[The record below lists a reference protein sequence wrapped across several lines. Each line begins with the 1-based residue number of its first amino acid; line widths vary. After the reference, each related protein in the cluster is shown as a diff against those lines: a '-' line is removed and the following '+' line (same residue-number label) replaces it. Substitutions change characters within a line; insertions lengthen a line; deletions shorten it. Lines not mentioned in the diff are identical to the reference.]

1 MTFSV
6 ETGFVPFGYYA
17 IYVDAEIRPAPHMDN
32 LVGVYKSMEVASGVD
47 IFITQTA
54 VSAKTPGEDNQ
65 TGVDM
70 RKARDTGR
78 TQLQAL
84 DYADQKQHKRNGS
97 KSASVST
104 QRSSQSNLA
113 KPSFPA
119 KKRVQVPLYQTSAV
133 QIEHEKREDMIGLTD
148 IKKPKKCPVQQNG
161 TSYTCEKGEPTLSP
175 FFWLRDEDDLE
186 QLSHQTDENQVMY
199 TPLDVPS
206 FSDLKDSD
214 DQVHCGISPER
225 GTCDLSNKADLI
237 DSEMFDWTQRPC
249 SPELCSSPLA
259 MQIEDS
265 AEENG
270 AQEKVEAALTETT
283 KGPRICPKKR
293 KRMAKK
299 MLDKISDHK
308 SGIRMSNKKV
318 SNGAGI
324 WKSKRA
330 KKTMREVPAVH
341 IESDKATNQ
350 DVQEGNKDNPL
361 ICKGKDRKS
370 KKVFSDASIQE
381 EKFLKVCDMREPL
394 PNSRGI
400 TSPHLP
406 ALENTEKSSERSMKL
421 KKRGKSSKSTIKRVS
436 QPEKFRGKVKSGKSR
451 TGNAHMI
458 TEPQNEVLNFLS
470 HTNLSPLCNDEEI
483 LDRGITRNSKEKSSK
498 VLKSPRKVKFSVE
511 GMSKDNC
518 NGRPLSGDDEDLIR
532 CQAPQAIQDLTN
544 QSGLKVPRKMDKAI
558 SSVNGGMLLKCN
570 TSTSTICCAFCQLSE
585 ESEATGSMV
594 HYLNGKLVADNHNAK
609 IYAIHVHKNCA
620 EWSPNVYFEDDKVI
634 NLEIELSRSKRI
646 RCCCCGIKGAALG
659 CYEKSCRKSFHV
671 TCARLTP
678 QCRWDY
684 DNFVMLCPI
693 HATCQLPNEMPRS
706 QSRPNRK
713 SAAERKSST
722 QQIKTTYKC
731 EIGSTMQWKSQ
742 KKIKNLV
749 LCCSALSD
757 TDRGTVAEFENL
769 SGLMILK
776 NWDATVTHVVT
787 STDENG
793 ACRRTL
799 KYLMGVLE
807 GKWILSVEWIKAC
820 IAAGELV
827 DEHLYEIS
835 IDIHG
840 IRDGPRLGRLRLL
853 NKQPKLFEGYT
864 FFFTGDFVASYKGY
878 LHDLVIASGGK
889 VLNRKPVATDNQA
902 KTFIIY
908 SIELLD
914 QCRPSNGSSILNQR
928 RAQAEALARSSGAIA
943 ANNSWIL
950 NSIAGYRLQEI
961 GD

>member
-1 MTFSV
+1 M
-6 ETGFVPFGYYA
+6 A
-17 IYVDAEIRPAPHMDN
+17 DASHLERMGRELKCPICLSLLSSAVSLTCNHVFCKRREIRPAPHMDN

-65 TGVDM
+65 TDVDM
-70 RKARDTGR
+70 RKARDTGQ
-78 TQLQAL
+78 TQLQTL
-84 DYADQKQHKRNGS
+84 DYADQKQHKRKGS
-97 KSASVST
+97 KNASVST
-104 QRSSQSNLA
+104 QRSYQSNLA

-119 KKRVQVPLYQTSAV
+119 KKRVQVPLYQTSAD

-148 IKKPKKCPVQQNG
+148 IKKSKKCHVQQND
-161 TSYTCEKGEPTLSP
+161 TTYTCEKGEPTLSP

-186 QLSHQTDENQVMY
+186 KLSHQTDENQVIY
-199 TPLDVPS
+199 TSLDVPC

-214 DQVHCGISPER
+214 DKVHCGISPER
-225 GTCDLSNKADLI
+225 GTCDLSNKADFI

-283 KGPRICPKKR
+283 TESRICPKKR
-293 KRMAKK
+293 KRLGKK

-308 SGIRMSNKKV
+308 SRIRMSNKV
-318 SNGAGI
+318 SNVAGI
-324 WKSKRA
+324 WKIKRA
-330 KKTMREVPAVH
+330 KKTIREVPAVH
-341 IESDKATNQ
+341 IESDNVTNQ
-350 DVQEGNKDNPL
+350 DIQESNKGNPL

-370 KKVFSDASIQE
+370 KRVFSDASIQE
-381 EKFLKVCDMREPL
+381 EKILEVCDAREPL
-394 PNSRGI
+394 SNSRGI
-400 TSPHLP
+400 TSRHLS
-406 ALENTEKSSERSMKL
+406 ASENTEKSSEISRKP

-436 QPEKFRGKVKSGKSR
+436 QPEKFRGKVKSGKSG
-451 TGNAHMI
+451 TGNGHMNI
-458 TEPQNEVLNFLS
+458 EPQKEVFNSLS
-470 HTNLSPLCNDEEI
+470 HNNLSPLCNDEEI

-498 VLKSPRKVKFSVE
+498 MLKSLKKVKFSVE
-511 GMSKDNC
+511 
-518 NGRPLSGDDEDLIR
+518 GRPLSGDDEDLIR
-532 CQAPQAIQDLTN
+532 CQTPQAIQDSTN
-544 QSGLKVPRKMDKAI
+544 QSGLKVPRKMDKAM
-558 SSVNGGMLLKCN
+558 SSLNGGILLKCN
-570 TSTSTICCAFCQLSE
+570 TSTSTIHCAFCRLSE

-594 HYLNGKLVADNHNAK
+594 HYLNGKLVVDNDNAK
-609 IYAIHVHKNCA
+609 IDAIHVHKNCT
-620 EWSPNVYFEDDKVI
+620 EWAPNVYFEDDKVI
-634 NLEIELSRSKRI
+634 NLEAELSRSKRI

-693 HATCQLPNEMPRS
+693 HATCQLPNEMPGS

-713 SAAERKSST
+713 SAAER
-722 QQIKTTYKC
+722 
-731 EIGSTMQWKSQ
+731 
-742 KKIKNLV
+742 
-749 LCCSALSD
+749 
-757 TDRGTVAEFENL
+757 GTVAEFENL
-769 SGLMILK
+769 SGLIILK

-820 IAAGELV
+820 IGAGELV
-827 DEHLYEIS
+827 DEHLHEIS

-864 FFFTGDFVASYKGY
+864 FLFTGDFVASYKGY
-878 LHDLVIASGGK
+878 LHGLVIAAGGK
-889 VLNRKPVATDNQA
+889 VLYRKPVATDNQA

-908 SIELLD
+908 SIELPD
-914 QCRPSNGSSILNQR
+914 QSRPSNGSSIFNQR

-943 ANNSWIL
+943 ANSSWIL

-961 GD
+961 